1 MDLELDSRL
10 APMNDVKWGC
20 MVNHALSSVRS
31 SARFL
36 AVVAVAWLVA
46 ASGRA
51 VAADAMLGR
60 DAPDFALPAV
70 AGANV
75 RLSEYLGQPVI
86 LGFWSSSCS
95 GCARQLATLNRLY
108 KTYRSAGL
116 VVLGVSVDDDLRQAE
131 QYARSRGESFPMLLD
146 QSKGVGRSF
155 AVSRLPTLVLI
166 DRSGVVRYLHS
177 DDRANDGTY
186 VNEIR
191 ALLDDGA

>member
-1 MDLELDSRL
+1 
-10 APMNDVKWGC
+10 MNDVKWGC
-20 MVNHALSSVRS
+20 MVNHALSRAHC
-31 SARFL
+31 SARLL
-36 AVVAVAWLVA
+36 AIVALAWLA
-46 ASGRA
+46 AAGGRA

-70 AGANV
+70 VGANV

-95 GCARQLATLNRLY
+95 GCTRQLATLNRLY

-131 QYARSRGESFPMLLD
+131 QYARTRGVGFPMLLD

-155 AVSRLPTLVLI
+155 AVSRLPTVVLI

-177 DDRANDGTY
+177 DDRASDGTY

>member
-1 MDLELDSRL
+1 MYLDLDSRPGS
-10 APMNDVKWGC
+10 ANDVKWGH
-20 MVNHALSSVRS
+20 MVNHALWRARS
-31 SARFL
+31 LARL
-36 AVVAVAWLVA
+36 VAVMAMAWLA
-46 ASGRA
+46 AATGRA
-51 VAADAMLGR
+51 VAADAVLGR

-95 GCARQLATLNRLY
+95 VCTRQLATLNRLY

-131 QYARSRGESFPMLLD
+131 QYARARGVTFPMLLD

-155 AVSRLPTLVLI
+155 AVSRLPTIVLI